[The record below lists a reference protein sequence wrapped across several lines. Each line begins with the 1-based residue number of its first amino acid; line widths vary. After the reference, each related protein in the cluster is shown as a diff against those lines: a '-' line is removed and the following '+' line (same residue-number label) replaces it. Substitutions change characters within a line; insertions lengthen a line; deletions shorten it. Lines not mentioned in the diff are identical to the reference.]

1 LNARGLEQEAND
13 EEFMRRSTSSPSIDS
28 INADA
33 IAQEKPHV
41 ILSPGRRWA
50 VTAGVMLGM
59 FLAALEA
66 TVVGTAMPTI
76 IAKLGG
82 LDHYSWVFSA
92 FLLTST
98 VTVPVWGRL
107 SDLFGRR
114 PLYLAAVV
122 FFLIGSALSGASQTI
137 TQLILFRAVQGL
149 GAGGLIPLTMTIS
162 GDIYTLRERANMQGL
177 FSGVWGLA
185 SILGP
190 LAGGFITDHW
200 SWRWVFYINI
210 PFGLAA
216 AIVVGITLIE
226 PKRTE
231 HPVIDY
237 AGATY
242 LTIAVTLLLI
252 ALVESGEPR
261 VWAHPAMWL
270 LVIGTMVFSYLFV
283 RAERRAKE
291 PIVPFSLFQNRV
303 IAVGS
308 LISFLAGAA
317 MFGAI
322 TFIPLFVQG
331 TLGGTAT
338 QAGLLLTPFL
348 LGWVI
353 MSVVGGR
360 LLFRI
365 GYRSTIL
372 SGLMVLVA
380 SSVTLATFGQGT
392 SRVALMIDIGAL
404 GCGMGLV
411 MFALIVTMQNAVD
424 RSRLGI
430 ATSLNQFSRSIGQTL
445 GVAAMGMVMTIS
457 LMAHLADIQRTSG
470 RPPEEVAQVVHNPSA
485 LIDPIARAQLPAELF
500 AAMQSA
506 LGGAL
511 RRVFIVGAVF
521 AALALMAGFML
532 PKSRTRTAVSP
543 SPENAPSA
551 ADCERMLMAEMTTID
566 AEHEPAMTSVASDE

>member
-1 LNARGLEQEAND
+1 
-13 EEFMRRSTSSPSIDS
+13 MRRPTRNKATESIPAES
-28 INADA
+28 FM
-33 IAQEKPHV
+33 QEKPHV
-41 ILSPGRRWA
+41 LLSPSRRRA

-76 IAKLGG
+76 IARLGG

-92 FLLTST
+92 YLLTST

-114 PLYLAAVV
+114 SLYLGAVV
-122 FFLIGSALSGASQTI
+122 FFLIGSALSGAAQDI
-137 TQLILFRAVQGL
+137 TQLILFRAIQGL
-149 GAGGLIPLTMTIS
+149 GAGGLIPLTMTIT

-216 AIVVGITLIE
+216 AAVVGITLIE
-226 PKRTE
+226 PRRTE

-237 AGATY
+237 AGATW
-242 LTIAVTLLLI
+242 LTVAVTLLLI
-252 ALVESGEPR
+252 ALVESGEPSIWTR
-261 VWAHPAMWL
+261 PWMWL
-270 LVIGTMVFSYLFV
+270 LVAGAIGFGYLFV
-283 RAERRAKE
+283 RAERRARE

-308 LISFLAGAA
+308 MISFLVGAA

-331 TLGGTAT
+331 VLGGTAT
-338 QAGLLLTPFL
+338 QAGVLLTPFL
-348 LGWVI
+348 LGWVT

-360 LLFRI
+360 LIFRV
-365 GYRSTIL
+365 GYRPTIL
-372 SGLMVLVA
+372 SGLMLLVA
-380 SSVTLATFGQGT
+380 SSAALATFGQGT
-392 SRVALMIDIGAL
+392 PHVALMIDVAAM

-411 MFALIVTMQNAVD
+411 MFTLIVTMQNAVD

-470 RPPEEVAQVVHNPSA
+470 RPPAEVAQVVHNPSA
-485 LIDPIARAQLPAELF
+485 LIDPIARAQLPVELF
-500 AAMQSA
+500 RAMAAA

-511 RRVFIVGAVF
+511 QRVFIVGVIF
-521 AALALMAGFML
+521 AALALIVGFML
-532 PKSRTRTAVSP
+532 PKRQAATAAASP
-543 SPENAPSA
+543 TEAPST
-551 ADCERMLMAEMTTID
+551 ADCERMLMAEMATID
-566 AEHEPAMTSVASDE
+566 AEHEPAMTAASDK

>member
-1 LNARGLEQEAND
+1 
-13 EEFMRRSTSSPSIDS
+13 MRRPTSSKSTDS
-28 INADA
+28 INAEA
-33 IAQEKPHV
+33 FAQEKPHV
-41 ILSPGRRWA
+41 MLSPGRRWA

-92 FLLTST
+92 YLLTST

-114 PLYLAAVV
+114 PLYLAAVI
-122 FFLIGSALSGASQTI
+122 FFLVGSALSGASQTI

-149 GAGGLIPLTMTIS
+149 GAGGLIPLTMTIT

-216 AIVVGITLIE
+216 AIVVGFTLIE

-261 VWAHPAMWL
+261 VWALPWMWL
-270 LVIGTMVFSYLFV
+270 LIIGTVVFSYMFA

-308 LISFLAGAA
+308 LISFLVGAA

-338 QAGLLLTPFL
+338 QAGVLLTPFL

-360 LLFRI
+360 LLFRV

-372 SGLMVLVA
+372 SGLMLLVA
-380 SSVTLATFGQGT
+380 SSIALATFGQGT
-392 SRVALMIDIGAL
+392 SRLALMIDIAAM

-485 LIDPIARAQLPAELF
+485 LIDPIARAQLPPELF
-500 AAMQSA
+500 VAMQSA
-506 LGGAL
+506 LGSAL
-511 RRVFIVGAVF
+511 RRVFIVGVIF
-521 AALALMAGFML
+521 ASLALMVGFML
-532 PKSRTRTAVSP
+532 PKTRAVTATSP
-543 SPENAPSA
+543 PPEEAPSA
-551 ADCERMLMAEMTTID
+551 ADCERMLMAEMTTIN
-566 AEHEPAMTSVASDE
+566 AEHEPAMSERE

>member
-1 LNARGLEQEAND
+1 
-13 EEFMRRSTSSPSIDS
+13 MRRPTTRKP
-28 INADA
+28 ADA
-33 IAQEKPHV
+33 INAEAFAQEKPHV
-41 ILSPGRRWA
+41 SLSPSRRRA

-92 FLLTST
+92 YLLTST

-114 PLYLAAVV
+114 PLYLAAVI

-149 GAGGLIPLTMTIS
+149 GAGGLIPLTMTIT

-216 AIVVGITLIE
+216 AAVVGITLIE

-237 AGATY
+237 AGATW
-242 LTIAVTLLLI
+242 LTIAVTLLLV

-261 VWAHPAMWL
+261 VWAHPLMWL
-270 LVIGTMVFSYLFV
+270 LVAGTAVFGYLFA
-283 RAERRAKE
+283 RTEQRAKE
-291 PIVPFSLFQNRV
+291 PIVPFSLFRNRV

-308 LISFLAGAA
+308 LISFLVGAA

-338 QAGLLLTPFL
+338 QAGVLLTPFL
-348 LGWVI
+348 LGWVT

-360 LLFRI
+360 LLFRV

-372 SGLMVLVA
+372 AGLMLLVV
-380 SSVTLATFGQGT
+380 SSAALVSFGQGT
-392 SRVALMIDIGAL
+392 SRAALMVDIAAM

-485 LIDPIARAQLPAELF
+485 LIDPMARAQLPPELF
-500 AAMQSA
+500 VAMQSA

-511 RRVFIVGAVF
+511 RKVFIVGAIF
-521 AALALMAGFML
+521 AALALLAGFML
-532 PKSRTRTAVSP
+532 PKARTTTTASTP
-543 SPENAPSA
+543 PENAPSV
-551 ADCERMLMAEMTTID
+551 ADCERVLMAEMTTMD
-566 AEHEPAMTSVASDE
+566 AEHEPAMTSVISDE